1 MSCVSREKQDAS
13 SVESGSTQESPSRNL
28 EGLQASRRAEW
39 KTGKQAEPAR
49 HRPAP
54 APASPKH
61 ALARSSHRRQGQGL
75 MWCCGKPRN
84 LNGARKR
91 FYVFHVF
98 PAWRAPTRFSAGPNQ
113 HLCVT
118 APIKCRDFPIGRRC
132 DGPGQS
138 QRGPSR
144 RVFQPMVAAGQSV
157 PGRPATAK
165 KEKKKNWPKL
175 AGGAGGWLS
184 QHQGQGH
191 HHPLCPGTRRPAATG
206 RWAGSISLG
215 SYSPYLVFNVTVPS
229 ILAPDITLPASQ
241 PSGLSILM
249 ERAAPAKT
257 ST

>member
-61 ALARSSHRRQGQGL
+61 ALARSSHRRQRQGL

-165 KEKKKNWPKL
+165 KEKKKL
-175 AGGAGGWLS
+175 AKIGWWRWWLALSTPRPRAPPPSLSRHSAARGNGTLGWL
-184 QHQGQGH
+184 HF
-191 HHPLCPGTRRPAATG
+191 T
-206 RWAGSISLG
+206 W
-215 SYSPYLVFNVTVPS
+215 
-229 ILAPDITLPASQ
+229 
-241 PSGLSILM
+241 
-249 ERAAPAKT
+249 
-257 ST
+257 

>member
-165 KEKKKNWPKL
+165 KEKKKKKQIGQNWL
-175 AGGAGGWLS
+175 VALV
-184 QHQGQGH
+184 
-191 HHPLCPGTRRPAATG
+191 
-206 RWAGSISLG
+206 AGSLNTKAKGTTTLSVQALG
-215 SYSPYLVFNVTVPS
+215 GPRQRDAG
-229 ILAPDITLPASQ
+229 LAPFHLVVTLPTWYLTLQ
-241 PSGLSILM
+241 CLPSSH
-249 ERAAPAKT
+249 PT
-257 ST
+257 